1 MTQPYNGM
9 PAPELT
15 DVTWQKS
22 KHSNPNGACVEVAH
36 LPNGEIA
43 VRNSRFPAGPA
54 LVYTRAEIAAFLAVL
69 RRRVRPRD
77 LILRGTTSLPGRTP
91 VDINGHHK
99 TGVRITHRGNEQALV
114 RGVKRTC
121 LPCNC
126 HRFLFRNGMITWEDT
141 HLMYVLMS

>member
-54 LVYTRAEIAAFLAVL
+54 LVYTPRGDRRVPG
-69 RRRVRPRD
+69 RRQGRRVRPRD
-77 LILRGTTSLPGRTP
+77 LIRGGTTSHP
-91 VDINGHHK
+91 
-99 TGVRITHRGNEQALV
+99 QANA
-114 RGVKRTC
+114 R
-121 LPCNC
+121 
-126 HRFLFRNGMITWEDT
+126 
-141 HLMYVLMS
+141 